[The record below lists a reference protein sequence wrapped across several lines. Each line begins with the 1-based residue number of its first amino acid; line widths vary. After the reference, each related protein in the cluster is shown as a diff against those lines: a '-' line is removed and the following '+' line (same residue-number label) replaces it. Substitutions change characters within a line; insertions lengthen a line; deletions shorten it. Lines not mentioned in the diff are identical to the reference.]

1 MKLYSFALHIVYCLY
16 LCHLHGE
23 NVYESKACA
32 WIETNRSYGAL
43 ESTTSI
49 YVNSDVYKA
58 IFLWYFDEKNEFFDN
73 FAFSII
79 IIIFIESHRNF
90 AIKIF
95 DWRVMWKLAQ
105 IHFHQG
111 SSIIPMKCFTTA
123 HYKLSGDKT
132 EFSFAERMNRISFT
146 WFCSNIWPKMHII
159 FDCSLSNSAF
169 IFGRFSLCYK
179 QWSLI
184 LMMLTS
190 DPYYL
195 LIFYST
201 TKLSSSFHLMDVFLH
216 EFLSVDFSSIVRSSD
231 ELLLFLWY
239 LLHRLIDCFGA
250 FFSSLVNFLPF
261 SSSYA
266 RLLLW
271 ATHMLI
277 QIVIVPVFFPSYRL
291 PS

>member
-1 MKLYSFALHIVYCLY
+1 METKPNFLSP
-16 LCHLHGE
+16 
-23 NVYESKACA
+23 NA
-32 WIETNRSYGAL
+32 WIESRLLDFVRTFGQKCISYSTVACQIQHSFLDGFLCAL
-43 ESTTSI
+43 
-49 YVNSDVYKA
+49 K
-58 IFLWYFDEKNEFFDN
+58 
-73 FAFSII
+73 
-79 IIIFIESHRNF
+79 
-90 AIKIF
+90 
-95 DWRVMWKLAQ
+95 Q
-105 IHFHQG
+105 
-111 SSIIPMKCFTTA
+111 
-123 HYKLSGDKT
+123 
-132 EFSFAERMNRISFT
+132 
-146 WFCSNIWPKMHII
+146 FC
-159 FDCSLSNSAF
+159 
-169 IFGRFSLCYK
+169 
-179 QWSLI
+179 LI

-231 ELLLFLWY
+231 ELLLFLRY

-277 QIVIVPVFFPSYRL
+277 QIVCFFSIVTFAIINYSTGKCALLYFRDGSENRYAYY
-291 PS
+291 